1 MRLIHAAL
9 FFSLT
14 TTLFTACPL
23 DDKGDSEGPDGSS
36 TSSDP
41 TTGATDGEVSSTT
54 GAPGEESTGEA
65 NATTGG
71 MSGSTTGEDS
81 ACASQCANLAA
92 CAGAPS
98 PECVEDCEH
107 TGDVYAYSGAACR
120 ALYDE
125 YTVCMGAATCDELAD
140 FSACQQYADAM
151 VAEACTIPSCRALCD
166 QQIACGL
173 AEAGTEVAC
182 AFECTTASAW
192 AAVELGEQ
200 CAEASA
206 TMSECYAAL
215 SCAQLEEGVGCE
227 AESEAQQLACQ

>member
-1 MRLIHAAL
+1 MRIIHASL

-14 TTLFTACPL
+14 TALLAACPL
-23 DDKGDSEGPDGSS
+23 DDKGDSEGSGEPS
-36 TSSDP
+36 
-41 TTGATDGEVSSTT
+41 TGA
-54 GAPGEESTGEA
+54 A
-65 NATTGG
+65 
-71 MSGSTTGEDS
+71 STTGETGGEASSSTGAPDEES
-81 ACASQCANLAA
+81 TSEANVTTGDTTGGDAGCASQCANQAA
-92 CAGAPS
+92 CAGEPT
-98 PECVEDCEH
+98 PGCVEACEH

-125 YTVCMGAATCDELAD
+125 YTVCMGVATCDELAD

-166 QQIACGL
+166 RQIACGL
-173 AEAGTEVAC
+173 AEADTEVAC

-206 TMSECYAAL
+206 TMSECYAAV